1 MTVPTGIEADVA
13 PLLETR
19 QEALQCPHRYFATL
33 RDVGPV
39 VWLEGV
45 GAYAVTTYDETMEV
59 LRDPGTFSSLLA
71 TGPTMAA
78 QTLGVLQ
85 EVMAE
90 HPDLQARMADS
101 PMVQHTSV
109 LLNADPPAHDRQ
121 RALVNRA
128 FSPRR
133 VRQMEEPIAGIAH
146 DLVDRFAGRGRCEFV
161 REFAVALPLTVIAGA
176 LGVPGD
182 DLPTFKRW
190 SDDFVVAIGN
200 HRLGKDSLR
209 RMIES
214 QFEFFDYFTE
224 KIRERQA
231 RPEDDLITD
240 VVEARIDGTEP
251 LSVPEM
257 LMMLSQFLVAGNETT
272 AKLLAS
278 AMLRLARDPR
288 MAQEVRGAPDA
299 VAGFAEEA
307 LRLDAPVQGL
317 FRMVM
322 RDVTLAGQ
330 KIAAGSHLWLL
341 YASANRDPAEFAEP
355 DDVVLARENGK
366 AHLSF
371 GQGTHYCLG
380 ASLARAE
387 ARIGISTVLERL
399 DGIRLADDAIEYE
412 ESYVLHGLKE
422 LHLEFEARTGGLEA
436 VERTC

>member
-1 MTVPTGIEADVA
+1 MAVPTGIESDLT

-19 QEALQCPHRYFATL
+19 QEALRCPHQYFAAL
-33 RDVGPV
+33 RDAGPV

-45 GAYAVTTYDETMEV
+45 GAYAVTTYEKTVEV
-59 LRDPGTFSSLLA
+59 LRDPASFSSLLA
-71 TGPTMAA
+71 TGPKMAA

-90 HPDLQARMADS
+90 HPALQARMADS

-133 VRQMEEPIAGIAH
+133 VRQMEEPISGIAH
-146 DLVDRFAGRGRCEFV
+146 DLIDRFVGLGRCEFV
-161 REFAVALPLTVIAGA
+161 SEFAVALPLTVIAGA

-200 HRLGKDSLR
+200 HRLSKDSLR
-209 RMIES
+209 SMIES
-214 QFEFFDYFTE
+214 QFEFFEYFTE
-224 KIRERQA
+224 KIRERTQ

-240 VVEARIDGTEP
+240 VVQARIDGTEP

-278 AMLRLARDPR
+278 AMLRLADDLP
-288 MAQEVRGAPDA
+288 MAQGLRTRPEAIADFV
-299 VAGFAEEA
+299 EEA

-317 FRMVM
+317 FRMAM

-330 KIAAGSHLWLL
+330 AIPAGAHLWLL
-341 YASANRDPAEFAEP
+341 YASANRDPAEFGQP
-355 DDVVLARENGK
+355 DEIVLARENGK
-366 AHLSF
+366 GHLSF

-387 ARIGISTVLERL
+387 ARIGIGALLERL
-399 DGIRLADDAIEYE
+399 DDIRLTDHPVEYE

-422 LHLEFEARTGGLEA
+422 LHLEFVDRRPEPR
-436 VERTC
+436 RTC